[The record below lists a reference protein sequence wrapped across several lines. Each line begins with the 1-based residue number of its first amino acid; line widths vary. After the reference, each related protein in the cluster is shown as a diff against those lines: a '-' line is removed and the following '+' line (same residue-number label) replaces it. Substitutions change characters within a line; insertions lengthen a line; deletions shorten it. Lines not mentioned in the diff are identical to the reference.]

1 MELIMNTKNIVLS
14 LTIAGIV
21 TSSALM
27 PMKAMKRTWDD
38 NDPTMQDHHLS
49 KKTKTSD
56 VVTMSDF
63 FESLPNEMNDHIGQ
77 FLVPAHLD
85 LTNPAH
91 IKIIRT
97 IVRYKNINRYFH
109 HTIVPLCLRHIREIT
124 LSNAIIT
131 NQQKFNRF
139 LAFLSQLINLNSIS
153 LSGTNITDQQ
163 LSALL
168 DVVNRNKIKQLK
180 LSYCH
185 NLHKPTLNNLP
196 ALTKLD
202 LSFCCNLQNPT
213 INNLPALTTLYL
225 FGTNITDTLLSNIL
239 DHGNFKNSLA
249 ELNLSVCRNLH
260 NTTLNNLPALISL
273 NLSFCCNLQNPTIN
287 NLPALIS
294 LDLSSCF
301 HLKNPVLNNLPA
313 LTKLDL
319 SVCFHLQNP
328 IFNNL
333 PALTKLY
340 LFLCPNL
347 ALVTLSTTMQH
358 LHLEQ
363 QHPLIHFNYVNNQ

>member
-1 MELIMNTKNIVLS
+1 MEFIMNTKNIVLS
-14 LTIAGIV
+14 FTIAGIV
-21 TSSALM
+21 TNSALT

-38 NDPTMQDHHLS
+38 NDPAMQDPHLS

-85 LTNPAH
+85 LINPAH

-97 IVRYKNINRYFH
+97 IKNINRYFH
-109 HTIVPLCLRHIREIT
+109 HTIASLCLRHIRAIT

-131 NQQKFNRF
+131 NQQKFNSF

-180 LSYCH
+180 LSFCSHLQNPTLNNFPALTTLYLSFCD
-185 NLHKPTLNNLP
+185 NLQNPTLNNLP

-202 LSFCCNLQNPT
+202 LRRCL
-213 INNLPALTTLYL
+213 
-225 FGTNITDTLLSNIL
+225 
-239 DHGNFKNSLA
+239 
-249 ELNLSVCRNLH
+249 
-260 NTTLNNLPALISL
+260 
-273 NLSFCCNLQNPTIN
+273 
-287 NLPALIS
+287 
-294 LDLSSCF
+294 
-301 HLKNPVLNNLPA
+301 
-313 LTKLDL
+313 
-319 SVCFHLQNP
+319 
-328 IFNNL
+328 
-333 PALTKLY
+333 
-340 LFLCPNL
+340 
-347 ALVTLSTTMQH
+347 
-358 LHLEQ
+358 
-363 QHPLIHFNYVNNQ
+363 

>member
-1 MELIMNTKNIVLS
+1 MNTKNIVLS
-14 LTIAGIV
+14 FTIAGII

-27 PMKAMKRTWDD
+27 PMKRTWDD

-63 FESLPNEMNDHIGQ
+63 FDSLPNETNDHIGQ

-85 LTNPAH
+85 LTNPTH

-97 IVRYKNINRYFH
+97 IVRYKNINRHFH

-180 LSYCH
+180 LSFCSH
-185 NLHKPTLNNLP
+185 LQNPTLNN
-196 ALTKLD
+196 
-202 LSFCCNLQNPT
+202 F
-213 INNLPALTTLYL
+213 PALTTLYL
-225 FGTNITDTLLSNIL
+225 
-239 DHGNFKNSLA
+239 
-249 ELNLSVCRNLH
+249 
-260 NTTLNNLPALISL
+260 
-273 NLSFCCNLQNPTIN
+273 SFCDNLQNPT
-287 NLPALIS
+287 L
-294 LDLSSCF
+294 
-301 HLKNPVLNNLPA
+301 
-313 LTKLDL
+313 
-319 SVCFHLQNP
+319 
-328 IFNNL
+328 NNL